1 MHRLTQHLTLG
12 AAVLALTVGSA
23 ALGAQTRPTT
33 QPQFKGILEPVS
45 YTEDLD
51 LKAVFFV
58 NGEVG
63 WVSGNAGTILRTV
76 DAGKT
81 WEAQLGGDPENKAP
95 RIGTLYF
102 LDEHR
107 GWAVQ
112 GEAGATFKMLHTR
125 DGENWEEIGSIP
137 YGASEMVFTSPQ
149 TGFVDANPGMA
160 VSGSAYIYRTTDGG
174 RTWKQNWQ
182 CQAKV
187 NVGGLTRNVSCV
199 VGQIQFP
206 SPQVGYAALGSG
218 CSGWQCGGPSIIAKT
233 TDGGESWNVL
243 MAPGEANEEVSGIFF
258 LDENTGFVRLTS
270 KKLHVTT
277 DGGQTW
283 RGIVATPGPLMR
295 FADPSVGWAIEP
307 GYSELKLSFTT
318 DGGKRWAAR
327 EMRLPTTVQAFS
339 LPRRDRAY
347 VVGNNGMV
355 FRYSVVPATQPL
367 VPNAVTAPAMPG
379 FESALDEQ
387 VEQLEQVIGEITS
400 ALGSAP
406 SAPAGGDSAAAGGA
420 GAAADSAAGSAA
432 ADSAAAAA
440 EGEPFDAPLTA
451 PSEFTASCCKKSF
464 SRLEVILGALSQT
477 LPEFIGKYRNLNLL
491 LAAVRMGAE
500 LPGEYRAVKG
510 GLRAFR
516 KADNKDAAAGALAS
530 VSAALSAFKQ
540 TTSVS
545 MQQQLPPPPSG
556 DMDAPPAAE
565 AAPAPAA
572 APNATMSP
580 ASSVGGA
587 AKNVVGDAAGEAKN
601 AVKDSTKA
609 AGKDA
614 LKEAADK
621 AKKGLGG
628 LLRKKKP

>member
-12 AAVLALTVGSA
+12 AVVLALTVGSA
-23 ALGAQTRPTT
+23 ALGAQARPTT

-137 YGASEMVFTSPQ
+137 YGASELVFTSPQ

-187 NVGGLTRNVSCV
+187 NVGGLTRNISCV

-233 TDGGESWNVL
+233 TDAGESWNVL

-295 FADPSVGWAIEP
+295 FADPSVGWAVEP
-307 GYSELKLSFTT
+307 GYSALKLSFTT

-327 EMRLPTTVQAFS
+327 EMNLPTTLQAFS
-339 LPRRDRAY
+339 MPRRDRAY
-347 VVGNNGMV
+347 LVGNNGMV

-367 VPNAVTAPAMPG
+367 GPNDVTAPAMPG
-379 FESALDEQ
+379 FESPLDEQ
-387 VEQLEQVIGEITS
+387 VEQLEEVFT
-400 ALGSAP
+400 ALGSELKAAP
-406 SAPAGGDSAAAGGA
+406 PGDTAAAAADSPGGF
-420 GAAADSAAGSAA
+420 AADSAAAVAA
-432 ADSAAAAA
+432 ADSAAA
-440 EGEPFDAPLTA
+440 GSEPFEAPLPPA
-451 PSEFTASCCKKSF
+451 SEYMASCCKKSF
-464 SRLEVILGALSQT
+464 SRLEVILGAMSQT

-491 LAAVRMGAE
+491 LAAIRMGAE
-500 LPGEYRAVKG
+500 LPSEYRAVKG

-516 KADNKDAAAGALAS
+516 KAQDKESAQAALAG

-540 TTSVS
+540 TTAVS
-545 MQQQLPPPPSG
+545 MQQELPPPP
-556 DMDAPPAAE
+556 PPSE
-565 AAPAPAA
+565 LDAAPAGGAATPNA
-572 APNATMSP
+572 APNAAMSP
-580 ASSVGGA
+580 ASSTDGA
-587 AKNVVGDAAGEAKN
+587 AKNVVGGVATDAKN
-601 AVKDSTKA
+601 AVKDTTKA
-609 AGKDA
+609 VGKDA
-614 LKEAADK
+614 AKEAADK
-621 AKKGLGG
+621 AKKALGG
-628 LLRKKKP
+628 LFRKKKP